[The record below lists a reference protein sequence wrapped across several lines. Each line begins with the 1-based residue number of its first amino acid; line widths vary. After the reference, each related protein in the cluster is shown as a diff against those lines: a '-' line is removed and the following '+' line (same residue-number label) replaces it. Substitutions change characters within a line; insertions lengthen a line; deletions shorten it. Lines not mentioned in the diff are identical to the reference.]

1 MKGVQAARFS
11 YQLKAAPS
19 VAERGRI
26 MSDQKLRVGLIG
38 SGGIGRHYIN
48 MFKKAGTASIVA
60 ASDVSESALAEVEKM
75 DTSIVRFTDYKKMLK
90 TQALDAVAV
99 CTPNKLHLH
108 PTVDALKAG
117 LPVIVE
123 KPMAMNA
130 GDAQKMCDAAKKSG
144 KLLMIGF
151 QWRFHPMAQLVRR
164 SVDDGSMGKILY
176 VRCQALRRRGIPSW
190 GVFGRKDIQGGG
202 PMIDIGVHILEM
214 AHYMMGKPK
223 PVSANGSCYTY
234 LGNRK
239 PAAVAPWGDWD
250 HKTYTVEDLAIGML
264 RFENGATLVIE
275 SSFAAHIE
283 KDVWNVTVMGEKG
296 GAQFDPPTLFRDEAG
311 HMMNVTPT
319 HLGETD
325 GFIKKVRHFVDCV
338 KTGCACEAP
347 GEDGVAVQQMLDAIY
362 KSSDTGKVATI

>member
-1 MKGVQAARFS
+1 MAEQA
-11 YQLKAAPS
+11 L
-19 VAERGRI
+19 RI
-26 MSDQKLRVGLIG
+26 GLIG

-48 MFKKAGTASIVA
+48 MFKKAGTASVVA
-60 ASDVSESALAEVEKM
+60 ASDVSENALAEVAKM
-75 DTSIVRFTDYKKMLK
+75 DAGIARFTDYRKMLK
-90 TQALDAVAV
+90 TCQLDAVAV
-99 CTPNKLHLH
+99 CTPNKLHLA

-130 GDAQKMCDAAKKSG
+130 VDAQRMVDSAKKAR

-164 SVDDGSMGKILY
+164 QVDSGEMGKVLY

-214 AHYMMGKPK
+214 AHYMMGKPQ
-223 PVSANGSCYTY
+223 PVSADGSCYTY
-234 LGNRK
+234 IGNRK
-239 PAAVAPWGDWD
+239 PEALAPWGNWD
-250 HKTYTVEDLAIGML
+250 HKTYTVEDLAVGML
-264 RFENGATLVIE
+264 RFKNGATLVIE

-283 KDVWNVTVMGEKG
+283 KDVWNVSVMGEKG

-311 HMMNVTPT
+311 HMVNVTPT

-325 GFIKKVRHFVDCV
+325 GFIKKVRHFVECV
-338 KTGCACEAP
+338 KTGCPCEAP
-347 GEDGVAVQQMLDAIY
+347 GEDGVAVQKMLDGIY
-362 KSSDTGKVATI
+362 RSSETGKVAPIR